1 MGSRSGL
8 ARKPGTRIPRTLRGG
23 EASPLRRL
31 LYDRVTELPTL
42 PLFLGGIRKAL
53 KKRSIL
59 GLLTVSIVQNDR
71 IEQIFGWEAFDAL
84 IRDLARFLAVIKP
97 VVLREEDVI
106 SELMVSGNAFV
117 ILLAPPRDRYAVS
130 YADMEKIRRRIA
142 GRLRK
147 FRLSRLPYPLS
158 ERLGFYIGCA
168 TLEATGSQRF
178 ERLVYQTLDAA
189 FADSLRQQKREARLE
204 SRWLGE
210 VLRSKGIYSV
220 YQPVVDL
227 EQRRVM
233 GYEALSRTEGS
244 SFENPEHLFRVAYEN
259 EAVWEVER
267 ICRERALTG
276 LRPLESDQLLFLNIE
291 PESIY
296 DPDLRSEKTARVLSD
311 AGLTP
316 PRVVLEL
323 TEHAAVKDFSLFS
336 QTLRSLQSEGF
347 RIAIDD
353 VGSAYSGLK
362 SIAELK
368 PDFMKIDMS
377 LTRGAHANDIKREL
391 LGTIL
396 KFSRSTGIGM
406 IAEGIEEKEDMETIR
421 EIGIRYA
428 QGFLLARPSRNFPSV
443 DFDFLRG

>member
-1 MGSRSGL
+1 
-8 ARKPGTRIPRTLRGG
+8 
-23 EASPLRRL
+23 
-31 LYDRVTELPTL
+31 
-42 PLFLGGIRKAL
+42 
-53 KKRSIL
+53 
-59 GLLTVSIVQNDR
+59 
-71 IEQIFGWEAFDAL
+71 
-84 IRDLARFLAVIKP
+84 
-97 VVLREEDVI
+97 
-106 SELMVSGNAFV
+106 
-117 ILLAPPRDRYAVS
+117 
-130 YADMEKIRRRIA
+130 
-142 GRLRK
+142 
-147 FRLSRLPYPLS
+147 
-158 ERLGFYIGCA
+158 
-168 TLEATGSQRF
+168 
-178 ERLVYQTLDAA
+178 
-189 FADSLRQQKREARLE
+189 
-204 SRWLGE
+204 
-210 VLRSKGIYSV
+210 
-220 YQPVVDL
+220 
-227 EQRRVM
+227 
-233 GYEALSRTEGS
+233 
-244 SFENPEHLFRVAYEN
+244 
-259 EAVWEVER
+259 
-267 ICRERALTG
+267 
-276 LRPLESDQLLFLNIE
+276 
-291 PESIY
+291 
-296 DPDLRSEKTARVLSD
+296 VLSD